1 MTSGDRLGM
10 GGVAAP
16 SLSLSRPA
24 RATGEHGASCR
35 PILSPCRRRGSGGA
49 GRARGV
55 MASSIALRVGPRIAF
70 QAFNNTRR
78 QIFCTPP
85 LNRMLHLAW

>member
-1 MTSGDRLGM
+1 MIWGPLGDGRGAL
-10 GGVAAP
+10 P

-24 RATGEHGASCR
+24 RWAESHGASWQ
-35 PILSPCRRRGSGGA
+35 PILSMLRRRGSRGA
-49 GRARGV
+49 ERARGV
-55 MASSIALRVGPRIAF
+55 MASSIVQRVGPRFAF

-85 LNRMLHLAW
+85 PNRMLLLAW

>member
-1 MTSGDRLGM
+1 MTWGPLGDGRG
-10 GGVAAP
+10 AP
-16 SLSLSRPA
+16 LSLSLSQPA
-24 RATGEHGASCR
+24 RWAGEHGASSR

-55 MASSIALRVGPRIAF
+55 MASSVALKVGPRIAF

>member
-1 MTSGDRLGM
+1 MTWGPLGDGRGAL
-10 GGVAAP
+10 P

-24 RATGEHGASCR
+24 RGAGEHGASCR

-70 QAFNNTRR
+70 QAFNNTPR
-78 QIFCTPP
+78 QIFSLPP

>member
-1 MTSGDRLGM
+1 MTWGPLGDGRGALL
-10 GGVAAP
+10 

-24 RATGEHGASCR
+24 RGAEGHGASSR

-49 GRARGV
+49 GRACGV
-55 MASSIALRVGPRIAF
+55 MASSIVQRVGPRIAF

-78 QIFCTPP
+78 QIFSLPP
-85 LNRMLHLAW
+85 PNRKLHLAW